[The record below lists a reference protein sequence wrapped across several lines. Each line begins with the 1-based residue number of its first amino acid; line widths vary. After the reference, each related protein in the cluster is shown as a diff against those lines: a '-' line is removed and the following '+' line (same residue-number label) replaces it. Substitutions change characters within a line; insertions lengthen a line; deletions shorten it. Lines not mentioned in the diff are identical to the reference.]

1 MMDEYSARS
10 IAQSLGDIS
19 DTMIQNRSSIS
30 IKGDLSDAE
39 ACRGIRLIVD
49 AQNAKI
55 ALESILGVLRGA
67 CKHDTVPYFV
77 QDEERQAFIDA
88 ADDFRRLIW
97 EEFERYEAEAFL
109 RD

>member
-1 MMDEYSARS
+1 MMDEYSASS

-30 IKGDLSDAE
+30 IKGDLSDAD

-49 AQNAKI
+49 AQNAKC
-55 ALESILGVLRGA
+55 ALESILGALRDA
-67 CKHDTVPYFV
+67 DKHDTVPYFV
-77 QDEERQAFIDA
+77 KDEDKRAFIDA
-88 ADDFRRLIW
+88 ADDVRRLIR
-97 EEFERYEAEAFL
+97 ETFEWHDAEAFL